1 MSYAL
6 KALKGSR
13 MQIIK
18 DLVDFV
24 LHLDRHLAILIAQV
38 GIWTYLPLFF
48 VIFLETGF
56 VITPFLPGDSLLFA
70 AGALASLPQSPL
82 NIFILYVVLAAAA
95 IAGDT
100 ANYWIGYMVG
110 PRVFTEKVP
119 FLKKE
124 YLMRAHEFYEKHG
137 NMTIF
142 LARFVPFIRTFAP
155 FVAGIGRMSYGHFI
169 SYNVFG
175 GLIWAALFTFGGFF
189 FGNIPFVKNNFSLVV
204 IAIILISLVP
214 AGVEIIR
221 SRRKS
226 LSKSSPEIG

>member
-1 MSYAL
+1 
-6 KALKGSR
+6 

-24 LHLDRHLAILIAQV
+24 LHLDQHIATLIAQV
-38 GIWTYLPLFF
+38 GIWTYAPLFF

-82 NIFILYVVLAAAA
+82 NIFVLYVVLAAAA

-100 ANYWIGYMVG
+100 VNYWIGYTVG
-110 PRVFTEKVP
+110 PRVFTEKVR

-124 YLMRAHEFYEKHG
+124 YLVRAHEFYEKHG

-142 LARFVPFIRTFAP
+142 LARFVPIIRTFAT

-175 GLIWAALFTFGGFF
+175 GLVWAALFTFGGFF

-204 IAIILISLVP
+204 IAIILISMVP
-214 AGVEIIR
+214 AGVEIVR

-226 LSKSSPEIG
+226 PGKSSPEIG